1 VLLNRISRPVKP
13 CAGIVAE
20 AMSRPAPL
28 SMSNFDVTWSRCI
41 PDGAAWR
48 DDRAALGRGTC

>member
-28 SMSNFDVTWSRCI
+28 SMSNFDVTWSRCMLE
-41 PDGAAWR
+41 GAAWR
-48 DDRAALGRGTC
+48 GDRAVLG